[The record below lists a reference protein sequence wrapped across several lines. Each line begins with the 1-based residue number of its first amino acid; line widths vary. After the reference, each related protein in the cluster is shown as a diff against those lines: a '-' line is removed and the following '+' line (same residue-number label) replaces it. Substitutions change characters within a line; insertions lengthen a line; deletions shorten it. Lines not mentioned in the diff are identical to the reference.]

1 MKLTSLFFLSDSSC
15 YFSAVRV
22 EGWVAFLWKVEGEQK
37 IVHLHIEK
45 LKALREQPPEPRTH
59 VSE

>member
-1 MKLTSLFFLSDSSC
+1 MKLTSLFFQSDNSG

-22 EGWVAFLWKVEGEQK
+22 EGWLAFLWKVEGEQK
-37 IVHLHIEK
+37 IVHLPMEK
-45 LKALREQPPEPRTH
+45 LKALRDQPPELRTH